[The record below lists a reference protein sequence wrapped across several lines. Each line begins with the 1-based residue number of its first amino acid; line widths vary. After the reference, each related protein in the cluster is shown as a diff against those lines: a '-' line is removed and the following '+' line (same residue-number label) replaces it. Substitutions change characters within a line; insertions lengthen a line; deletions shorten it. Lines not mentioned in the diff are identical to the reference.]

1 MSFILKEGNVALN
14 VVDIANGKKEYVKP
28 DVKSDVKPDHGNAG
42 DDMESVMDEFVDA
55 NAGAYTTYPKKIK
68 KLKAKKHYHYEN
80 PNSNT
85 NDFQVFKNKK
95 IEDNQLAFVE
105 SGSDLSDSY
114 SETEDE
120 DDASVN
126 NFGQRVLSYNKI
138 NYTQV
143 EEKINKYYFDVNHK
157 YSSSLDIVASYLKGQ
172 KIIYMESKHYCEIN
186 LNRLMTPAILL
197 STAAT
202 VLASIV
208 QNYNWGSI
216 LISSV
221 NAIIAFLLAMVNYFK
236 LDAAAEAHKSTAY
249 QYDKLQCSV
258 EFTSGSILLFRN
270 CKIEH
275 GEEFNGLDKK
285 ASKKLEALKI
295 VEYNKKLETEM
306 LQRLSDIDKK
316 ISEIKDTNKFIIP
329 RPIRMRYPI
338 IYNTNIF
345 SIIKK
350 IEDYRKKTISNLKNV
365 LNEIRYYNFVQK
377 REGDLMNANAKF
389 KDKINQLFI
398 LKRKLINEILLLKSA
413 FSIID
418 QIFQQEM
425 ENAEYKRKNWLS
437 IKLQRYACF
446 FNPFSCNQSLNFKK
460 HLSYKLPN
468 KLNPFISRLLDPFQ
482 NEQGEAL
489 EIEIDR
495 LGKLDLHD
503 VFSKSD
509 EDDRDN
515 LGLHNETFFTKYI
528 KTRSWNPNSNG
539 NNDKTGGNVGDI
551 V

>member
-1 MSFILKEGNVALN
+1 MTFEEDNVALN
-14 VVDIANGKKEYVKP
+14 VVP
-28 DVKSDVKPDHGNAG
+28 DAADHIDSDA
-42 DDMESVMDEFVDA
+42 DEFLDA
-55 NAGAYTTYPKKIK
+55 LADSSPAYRTWPK
-68 KLKAKKHYHYEN
+68 KLKKMKLRKHQ
-80 PNSNT
+80 PNED
-85 NDFQVFKNKK
+85 DFQVFKNKK

-114 SETEDE
+114 SETADE
-120 DDASVN
+120 DDASIN
-126 NFGQRVLSYNKI
+126 NFGQRVISYNKI

-172 KIIYMESKHYCEIN
+172 KLVYMESKHYCEIN

-249 QYDKLQCSV
+249 QYDKLQSSV

-329 RPIRMRYPI
+329 RPIRMRYPV

-377 REGDLMNANAKF
+377 RDGDLMNANARF

-425 ENAEYKRKNWLS
+425 ENAEYKRKNWLC
-437 IKLQRYACF
+437 IKIQRYTCF
-446 FNPFSCNQSLNFKK
+446 FNPFSSNQPQNVKK

-468 KLNPFISRLLDPFQ
+468 KLNPFITRLLDPFQ
-482 NEQGEAL
+482 NEQGEAI
-489 EIEIDR
+489 EMEIDR

-503 VFSKSD
+503 AFSKPEGEVTDD
-509 EDDRDN
+509 ELR
-515 LGLHNETFFTKYI
+515 LHNETFFSKYI
-528 KTRSWNPNSNG
+528 KSRHWGREKTEDTWNG
-539 NNDKTGGNVGDI
+539 NTKRNVKGHNGQLGESSGDI